1 MESIT
6 HFFNKEVQLTEISNL
21 ELVDRYDEKNPI
33 VMYNEILKKIK
44 EKSNKAIGLTE
55 QIETAEY
62 LKREL
67 EILKEKL
74 NIKLNHFSIN
84 TEGSII
90 VTTFKKGQH
99 YLAPTHFET
108 GAYLSLPHFDH
119 MLNCN
124 SEGIP
129 KLHIGKYTR
138 IGKNAAINAGGDIF
152 IGDYV
157 WLAPGSTLLR
167 QEHNAYG
174 QPSIAAR
181 SVAMTKQPSIYIE
194 NFAWVGK
201 DALVGW
207 EAQYTGKCSIVG
219 SRSFIN
225 KWVGDYSVV
234 GDHSKILKYLPYKG
248 YFMEYYKPNL
258 KELLKVTNW
267 EKINEEWLEVFN
279 KVDKKSKEIE
289 VQKRLKEK
297 KHLRILLLNT
307 KNHKILENI
316 NIQNQTDIL
325 LLDSKQ
331 IPFYLQKAE
340 YLNNYRV
347 RVRKIS
353 TLENIPLE
361 DCCESFR
368 KENGYDYVITNKVNK
383 DVLKEIQ
390 RIIKKDGEVIELD
403 S

>member
-1 MESIT
+1 M
-6 HFFNKEVQLTEISNL
+6 
-21 ELVDRYDEKNPI
+21 
-33 VMYNEILKKIK
+33 
-44 EKSNKAIGLTE
+44 G
-55 QIETAEY
+55 
-62 LKREL
+62 
-67 EILKEKL
+67 
-74 NIKLNHFSIN
+74 
-84 TEGSII
+84 
-90 VTTFKKGQH
+90 
-99 YLAPTHFET
+99 
-108 GAYLSLPHFDH
+108 
-119 MLNCN
+119 
-124 SEGIP
+124 
-129 KLHIGKYTR
+129 
-138 IGKNAAINAGGDIF
+138 
-152 IGDYV
+152 
-157 WLAPGSTLLR
+157 
-167 QEHNAYG
+167 
-174 QPSIAAR
+174 
-181 SVAMTKQPSIYIE
+181 
-194 NFAWVGK
+194 
-201 DALVGW
+201 
-207 EAQYTGKCSIVG
+207 
-219 SRSFIN
+219 
-225 KWVGDYSVV
+225 
-234 GDHSKILKYLPYKG
+234 
-248 YFMEYYKPNL
+248 
-258 KELLKVTNW
+258 
-267 EKINEEWLEVFN
+267 KINEEWLEVFN